1 MRISPGICRL
11 VVFYFVATV
20 VGASAS
26 AARTIADVP
35 EGREYL
41 RRTVSPAFYQS
52 LVGSPIEGQ
61 VTVRGQL
68 AGDRL
73 IGAKVVH
80 SELNG
85 AFDSLALEL
94 AQNLQVLGGNVS
106 HPGIARTVLLHVV
119 VYQIADGKLAVSFA
133 HFEQSGA
140 GQMRNHGAAWMAVLK
155 HDGRWTTIEPN
166 WHLPRE
172 HRGPRSYAF
181 YAQEPG
187 APGRLRGTG
196 LAMPVRVVSQMN
208 DRLGN

>member
-1 MRISPGICRL
+1 MFRL
-11 VVFYFVATV
+11 AVFYIAAIAATACAGSV
-20 VGASAS
+20 
-26 AARTIADVP
+26 RTIAEIP
-35 EGREYL
+35 EGREFL
-41 RRTVSPAFYQS
+41 RRTVSPAFYRS
-52 LVGSPIEGQ
+52 LVTSPIEGRI
-61 VTVRGQL
+61 TVRGQL

-73 IGAKVVH
+73 VGSKVVH

-85 AFDSLALEL
+85 AFDSVALEL

-106 HPGIARTVLLHVV
+106 HPGLPRTVLLHLI
-119 VYQIADGKLAVSFA
+119 VYQIADGRLAVSFA
-133 HFEQSGA
+133 HFDQSGA
-140 GQMRNHGAAWMAVLK
+140 GQMRNHGAACMAVLK
-155 HDGRWTTIEPN
+155 KDGRWTTIEPS

-187 APGRLRGTG
+187 APGKLRGPG